1 MWLTLSAVL
10 IASLLGI
17 AATTAPAHAGDKI
30 TVYDVRLGVHPAK
43 TRIVLDV
50 DHTAAFTAFK
60 LVNPNRIVL
69 TMPNVDWQVPF
80 ESGDRRLGAVS
91 SVQYGN
97 IIGGEGRLA
106 LHLNY
111 PVEVGETLILPG
123 NDGSGNRIVIDL
135 TRTSANTFQE
145 QARNDQGTRLFANL
159 DASEETAPADKSPAK
174 TAKIEPEPK
183 PGKREWTAS
192 ASNELA
198 TATLKPGLKVN
209 DGGRQNDKLV
219 IVLDPGHGGRDP
231 GALSSNGTQEAD
243 IVLAMAKQLKAKLDK
258 TGRYKALLTR
268 TDNSSV
274 KLRDR
279 IVFARSQNAD
289 LFISIHADSLE
300 KHADVRGASVY
311 TLDEKASDKEAAAL
325 AKKENRAD
333 IILGV
338 DLSNQSDV
346 VNKIFIDIAQRESK
360 AASLR
365 FTRIL
370 MPQLGHVTPLMRTN
384 MRSAGFA
391 VLKAPDVPSVLL
403 ELGYLSNSQDEKNL
417 TSKTWRS
424 TVANAIV
431 QSIDKYFGY
440 EVAELKG

>member
-1 MWLTLSAVL
+1 MAQAWLTATAFLIACVFALSAL
-10 IASLLGI
+10 A
-17 AATTAPAHAGDKI
+17 APAHAADKI
-30 TVYDVRLGVHPAK
+30 TVYDIRLGVHPDK

-50 DHTAAFTAFK
+50 DHAAAFTAFK
-60 LVNPNRIVL
+60 LVNPNRVVL
-69 TMPNVDWQVPF
+69 TMPDVDWQVPF

-91 SVQYGN
+91 AVQYGN

-106 LHLNY
+106 FHLNY
-111 PVEVGETLILPG
+111 PVEVAETLILPG
-123 NDGSGNRIVIDL
+123 SDGSGNRIVIDL
-135 TRTSANTFQE
+135 TRTSADTFQQ
-145 QARNDQGTRLFANL
+145 QARDDQGTRLFADL
-159 DASEETAPADKSPAK
+159 EEAEQTPAAAGTAANTTVEPAPKPDLK
-174 TAKIEPEPK
+174 TA
-183 PGKREWTAS
+183 AVD
-192 ASNELA
+192 NLA
-198 TATLKPGLKVN
+198 TATLKPGLTIAN
-209 DGGRQNDKLV
+209 GRQPKDKLV

-231 GALSSNGTQEAD
+231 GALSTTGTQEAD
-243 IVLAMAKQLKAKLDK
+243 VVLAMAKQLKTKLDK
-258 TGRYKALLTR
+258 SGRYKAVLTR

-279 IVFARSQNAD
+279 IVFARAQGAD

-300 KHADVRGASVY
+300 SHTDVRGASVY

-370 MPQLGHVTPLMRTN
+370 MPQLGQVTPLMRTS

-403 ELGYLSNSQDEKNL
+403 ELGYLSNAQDEENL
-417 TSKTWRS
+417 TSKAWRS
-424 TVANAIV
+424 NVADAILE
-431 QSIDKYFGY
+431 SIDRFFGY